1 MADPTR
7 IIRMRHFTIVF
18 LLLVC
23 SGSALR
29 AQFNTNRLPGGGGG
43 NSSMQRDTTK
53 HDHEPDTLTLRFRY
67 LDEPTDFML
76 DSTISDFQLNYLGVP
91 ASYMTLGNNGNA
103 ARNLL
108 LSPRMIPGFDP
119 GFHAFDI
126 YSYNHTNARFYNTNR
141 PYSELGYLIGA
152 KQEQMINLMH
162 TQNRGEKFNFS
173 FAYRKINSPGF
184 YRNQST
190 NHDNYR
196 VTANYNSQNKRY
208 HLFASYYL
216 NKLNGGEN
224 GGVQNPAD
232 LENPEFTQLRLIPTN
247 LGGASAQSSS
257 FFNTSIAT
265 KNAYQEAGILLR
277 QQYDWGKGDSIHIN
291 DTTDIYKFDPLFRVE
306 HTFSYTEN
314 TYRYIDESP
323 DSLWYAQKYG
333 FSIPRG
339 GNDSIYTRHRWR
351 IMSNDLSVMQFP
363 VRGNTAHFIKL
374 GGTLETIAGQFQA
387 MNESF
392 MNFRVHGE
400 YRNKTRNQR
409 WDLQAKGE
417 FYLLGENAG
426 DYMVMGRLSRFLNET
441 LGNVSLMAMNVNKEP
456 SYVYR
461 YFGTNQPPPSAVWLN
476 NNLDKENVT
485 QIQFRADNKQ
495 LKYNVTA
502 NYYLFNKYTY
512 FKSYKESDQFA
523 GLFNLLQLVVY
534 KRIDVRS
541 FTFDADAAFQQIAG
555 DAPVQLPAFW
565 ARLRMAYT
573 ARLFKNLNLYTGL
586 EGKYNTPYYADDYS
600 PVIGQFVY
608 QNIQQFSNMPD
619 VAAFVNF
626 RIKSFTAYVRGENL
640 NSFVWNYNFNAP
652 LYPSN
657 DFAVRVGIRWWFVN

>member
-1 MADPTR
+1 
-7 IIRMRHFTIVF
+7 MRHFTIVF

-43 NSSMQRDTTK
+43 NASMQRDTTK

-76 DSTISDFQLNYLGVP
+76 DSTISDFQLNYLRVP
-91 ASYMTLGNNGNA
+91 ATYMTLGNNGNA

-108 LSPRMIPGFDP
+108 LTPRMTPGFDA
-119 GFHAFDI
+119 GFHSLDV
-126 YSYNHTNARFYNTNR
+126 YGYNHGNARFYNTNR

-173 FAYRKINSPGF
+173 FGYRKINSPGF

-190 NHDNYR
+190 NHDNYN

-208 HLFASYYL
+208 HIFGSYYL
-216 NKLNGGEN
+216 NKLNSGEN
-224 GGVQNPAD
+224 GGIQNPAD
-232 LENPEFTQLRLIPTN
+232 LDNPDYTQLRLIPTN
-247 LGGASAQSSS
+247 LGGGSTENSST
-257 FFNTSIAT
+257 FFNTAIPT
-265 KNAYQEAGILLR
+265 KNDYQEASILIR
-277 QQYDWGKGDSIHIN
+277 QQFDWGKGDTIHVN

-306 HTFSYTEN
+306 HTFSYTQN
-314 TYRYIDESP
+314 TYDFIDSAP
-323 DSLWYAQKYG
+323 DSTWYADHYG
-333 FSIPRG
+333 FRIPEG
-339 GNDSIYTRHRWR
+339 GTDTVYTRHQWR
-351 IMSNDLSVMQFP
+351 TISNDVSVMQFP
-363 VRGNTAHFIKL
+363 VRGNLAHFVKL
-374 GGTLETIAGQFQA
+374 GGGLDNISGRFQA
-387 MNESF
+387 DTISF

-409 WDLQAKGE
+409 WDLQARGE
-417 FYLLGENAG
+417 FYVLGENAG
-426 DYMVMGRLSRFLNET
+426 DYAVMGRLSRYLNET
-441 LGNVSLMAMNVNKEP
+441 LGNVSLMATNVNKEP

-461 YFGTNQPPPSAVWLN
+461 YFGSNQDIPWQNL
-476 NNLDKENVT
+476 NLDKENIT
-485 QIQFRADNKQ
+485 QIQFRADNKK
-495 LKYNVTA
+495 LKYNITA

-512 FKSYKESDQFA
+512 FKSFTQSEQFT
-523 GLFNLLQLVVY
+523 GLFNLLQLVAY
-534 KRIDVRS
+534 KRLDLGN

-555 DAPVQLPAFW
+555 DAPVQIPAFW

-586 EGKYNTPYYADDYS
+586 EGRYNTPYYADDYS

-608 QNIQQFSNMPD
+608 QDRQQFSNKPE
-619 VAAFVNF
+619 VAAFAHF
-626 RIKSFTAYVRGENL
+626 RIKSFTAYVRAENL
-640 NSFVWNYNFNAP
+640 NSFVWDYNFYAP

-657 DFAVRVGIRWWFVN
+657 DFALRVGLRWWFVN